1 MKLLLLLCL
10 AMGISCH
17 AKELSVLMIGNS
29 FSESVT
35 RYLPS
40 IVAASGDC
48 EIFLARC
55 DIGGCVFSRHVEELR
70 KSLADPGSRPYW
82 TNQGDALFGGR
93 PRTNVPEMLAAR
105 KWDVVT
111 IQQGSHESWIPETF
125 APAKELID
133 AIRASQPQAEI
144 RIQQTWSYRCDD
156 PRLLPGGSWHIDQ
169 AEMYHRLDRN
179 YRALSQEYGFRIIP
193 TGLAVQI
200 TRRDSEIKFQ
210 PVPAEAWETPFHWPD
225 LPRQAGD
232 VVGQYYW
239 QKDPETGEL
248 CMVRDSIHLNRRGEY
263 LQGCVWFLSL
273 FQKTA
278 ADIKFVPDIISNS
291 DAAFLARCAEEA
303 VQTASAAARQ
313 AAPRPF

>member
-1 MKLLLLLCL
+1 MC
-10 AMGISCH
+10 ISCP

-29 FSESVT
+29 FSESVL

-40 IVAASGDC
+40 VVGASDDC
-48 EIFLARC
+48 KIFLAQC
-55 DIGGCVFSRHVEELR
+55 GIGGCVFSRHIDELH
-70 KSLADPGSRPYW
+70 KSQLDPESRPYW

-93 PRTNVPEMLAAR
+93 PNTNVPEILSVR
-105 KWDVVT
+105 KWDVIT

-133 AIRASQPQAEI
+133 TIRAAQPQAEI

-156 PRLLPGGSWHIDQ
+156 PRLLAEGSWHIDQ
-169 AEMYHRLDRN
+169 TEMYNRLTKN
-179 YRALSQEYGFRIIP
+179 YQALSREYGFRVIP

-200 TRRDSEIKFQ
+200 ARRDSEIKFQ
-210 PVPAEAWETPFHWPD
+210 PVPAEVWETPFHWPD

-239 QKDPETGEL
+239 RKNAETGEL
-248 CMVRDSIHLNRRGEY
+248 YMERDSIHLNRRGEY
-263 LQGCVWFLSL
+263 LQACVWFMSL
-273 FQKTA
+273 YNKTA
-278 ADIKFVPDIISNS
+278 ADIKFVPEIISNS

-303 VQTASAAARQ
+303 VKTAPQPASN
-313 AAPRPF
+313 